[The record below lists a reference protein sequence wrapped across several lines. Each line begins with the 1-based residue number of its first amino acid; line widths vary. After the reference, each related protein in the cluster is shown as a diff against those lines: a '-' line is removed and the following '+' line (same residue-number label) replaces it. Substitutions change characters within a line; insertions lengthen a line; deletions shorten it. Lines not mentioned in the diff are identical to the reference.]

1 MNSRMSPRWYGLPV
15 VAGVAQMATGP
26 PPAAAGLIAGTVP
39 MTGSVGSSA
48 ARSVGRACTEAVLQA
63 TISASGRW
71 AAAAR
76 ATASACAV
84 RSCGV
89 RGPQGMLSG
98 SEESTRSASGLSRRT
113 AAAAGSRPIP
123 ESMSAIFTRS
133 P

>member
-1 MNSRMSPRWYGLPV
+1 MSPRWYGLPV
-15 VAGVAQMATGP
+15 VDGVAQIANGP
-26 PPAAAGLIAGTVP
+26 PAAAAGLIAGTVP
-39 MTGSVGSSA
+39 MTGRAGSSS
-48 ARSVGRACTEAVLQA
+48 ARSAWSARTEAVLQA

-76 ATASACAV
+76 ATPSA
-84 RSCGV
+84 RSVTYSGV

-113 AAAAGSRPIP
+113 SAAAASRPIP